1 MLRAITSIALL
12 IVIVSCNAKKETLT
26 AKQIANVKDSVQQ
39 MATSIATTISQ
50 QGPTAWLRYFE
61 DAPNFFMASEGKL
74 VFPNYDTAKNFINNT
89 LVKIIRKIEL
99 RWSDVRIDPLTTNLA
114 NMAAT
119 FHEDITDASGKTT
132 PQDGYFTGL
141 AHQTPQGWKLLNAH
155 WSVMA
160 AH

>member
-1 MLRAITSIALL
+1 MLRAITSIMLL
-12 IVIVSCNAKKETLT
+12 IFIVSCNEKKDTLT
-26 AKQIANVKDSVQQ
+26 PKQIADVRDSVQT
-39 MATSIATTISQ
+39 MAQSIAKNISQ
-50 QGPTAWLRYFE
+50 QGPTAWLQYFE
-61 DAPNFFMASEGKL
+61 AAPDFYMASEGKL

-89 LVKIIRKIEL
+89 LVKIISKIEL
-99 RWSDVRIDPLTTNLA
+99 RWSDVRIDPLTTNFA

-155 WSVMA
+155 WSVIA